1 MWFLVHRGP
10 IPATVYLRLN
20 TTLLAF
26 LLRRGSFDPM
36 FTELEWL
43 LLRRVERRGLEEL
56 VVA

>member
-1 MWFLVHRGP
+1 MVLGAPRSNPSYCLPSAQHH
-10 IPATVYLRLN
+10 PASLPTSEGL
-20 TTLLAF
+20 
-26 LLRRGSFDPM
+26 FDPM